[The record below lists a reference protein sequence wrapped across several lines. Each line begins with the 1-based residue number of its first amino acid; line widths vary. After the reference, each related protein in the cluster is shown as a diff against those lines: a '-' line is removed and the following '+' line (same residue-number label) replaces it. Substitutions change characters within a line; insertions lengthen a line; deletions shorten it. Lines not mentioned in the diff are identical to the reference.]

1 MLEGEIDERRHER
14 NGIGDTEH
22 DTGTRRAMVGRT
34 GYPLFRFHS
43 FIHSHVIKPRTPG
56 RCSGS
61 ALASAALAAL
71 AHGAVGVATTMC
83 LACFCRKSTQ
93 PASHLPMVT
102 PEVLACTTQSP
113 CMLHVLMP
121 CQHGT
126 CTHAHASKLHIYKC
140 TSCACRTRR
149 ARAMHTPCTR
159 HVHMHTCHVHM
170 HTPRARHA
178 RATCTPCTRYAH
190 TLTTSSHPAASCPAR
205 PGLGR
210 VRVRVRVRVISP

>member
-1 MLEGEIDERRHER
+1 MQAASLVTGCRLEGEIDERRHER

-61 ALASAALAAL
+61 ALASAALAAAL

-126 CTHAHASKLHIYKC
+126 CTHAHVIKLHIYKC

-149 ARAMHTPCTR
+149 AHTMHTPCTR
-159 HVHMHTCHVHM
+159 RAHATCTCTHATCTCTRHVHAMHA
-170 HTPRARHA
+170 PRARHA
-178 RATCTPCTRYAH
+178 QTAH
-190 TLTTSSHPAASCPAR
+190 TP
-205 PGLGR
+205 
-210 VRVRVRVRVISP
+210 